1 MSVQLTE
8 SQAPVVPSTASGVLH
23 TLSLKTTSTVPPLHP
38 LDPLSPDEVTL
49 CMDYVTPFSDE
60 DAVVD

>member
-8 SQAPVVPSTASGVLH
+8 SHAPVAPSTSGVLH
-23 TLSLKTTSTVPPLHP
+23 TTSIVPPLHP

-49 CMDYVTPFSDE
+49 VMGCATPCSDE
-60 DAVVD
+60 DAVGG